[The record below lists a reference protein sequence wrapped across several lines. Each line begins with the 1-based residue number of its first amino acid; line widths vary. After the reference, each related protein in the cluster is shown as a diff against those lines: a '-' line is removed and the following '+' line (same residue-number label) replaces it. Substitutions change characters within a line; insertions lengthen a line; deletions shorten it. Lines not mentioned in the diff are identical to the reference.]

1 VRTYS
6 KGNRQKLGILAALM
20 TRADLLVMDEPTS
33 GLDPLMEQAFR
44 LSINEAKANGQ
55 TVFLSSHILAEVEAL
70 CDRLAILRRG
80 KLVELGTLE
89 QMRHLSA
96 VTVEA
101 TFDKQPPEVGG
112 IQSVSA
118 VNVAG
123 RQLTCQ
129 VRGEI
134 APLLAVLSAARPR
147 TLLIREPSLEELFL
161 TLYGDDKV
169 AGRATVAI
177 ETIAA
182 PGEQPIQEFRSPGTV
197 IARFVARSVS
207 KTAAIVGY
215 GFAIYVVSSIYGFHQ
230 RPTRPR
236 PHARRSRNSLAT
248 TAGLQ
253 ALFGVARHID
263 TVRGFTAW
271 RTLGV
276 LTIVGGHLGAR
287 GRDQAVPWRGG
298 AGEMGA
304 LPLGPDDFA
313 GGRAQQLGGPQCRAL
328 NNLRARR
335 DRDRHHRKRESSALR
350 RQRDPLLRRRPGSEH
365 GGLHGGG
372 GVGQPDNAPRAGGRW
387 GSRRH
392 CSVWLSC

>member
-1 VRTYS
+1 MDAVIHAEGLSKNYGSLVALAPLELEVAKGEVMGYLGPNGAGKTTTIRLLLGLIRPTSGRATIFGMDAQKQKVEVHKRVAYIPGEATLWPSLTGEETLHLLGKVHGRLDPQYRDLLVERFDFDPSKKVRTYS

-169 AGRATVAI
+169 AG
-177 ETIAA
+177 E
-182 PGEQPIQEFRSPGTV
+182 G
-197 IARFVARSVS
+197 
-207 KTAAIVGY
+207 
-215 GFAIYVVSSIYGFHQ
+215 
-230 RPTRPR
+230 
-236 PHARRSRNSLAT
+236 
-248 TAGLQ
+248 
-253 ALFGVARHID
+253 D
-263 TVRGFTAW
+263 
-271 RTLGV
+271 
-276 LTIVGGHLGAR
+276 GG
-287 GRDQAVPWRGG
+287 
-298 AGEMGA
+298 
-304 LPLGPDDFA
+304 
-313 GGRAQQLGGPQCRAL
+313 
-328 NNLRARR
+328 
-335 DRDRHHRKRESSALR
+335 S
-350 RQRDPLLRRRPGSEH
+350 
-365 GGLHGGG
+365 
-372 GVGQPDNAPRAGGRW
+372 
-387 GSRRH
+387 
-392 CSVWLSC
+392 

>member
-1 VRTYS
+1 MDAVIHTEGLSKKYGSLVALAPLELEVAKGEVMGYLGPNGAGKTTTIRLLLGLIMPTSGRATIFGMDARKQKVEVHKRVAYIPGEATLWPSLTGEETLHLLGKVHGRLDPQYRDLLVERFDFDPSKKVRTYS

-89 QMRHLSA
+89 QMRHLSS

-101 TFDKQPPEVGG
+101 TFDEQAPEVSG

-118 VNVAG
+118 VHVTG

-161 TLYGDDKV
+161 TLYGEDEASAEGDD
-169 AGRATVAI
+169 
-177 ETIAA
+177 
-182 PGEQPIQEFRSPGTV
+182 
-197 IARFVARSVS
+197 
-207 KTAAIVGY
+207 
-215 GFAIYVVSSIYGFHQ
+215 
-230 RPTRPR
+230 
-236 PHARRSRNSLAT
+236 
-248 TAGLQ
+248 
-253 ALFGVARHID
+253 
-263 TVRGFTAW
+263 
-271 RTLGV
+271 
-276 LTIVGGHLGAR
+276 
-287 GRDQAVPWRGG
+287 
-298 AGEMGA
+298 
-304 LPLGPDDFA
+304 
-313 GGRAQQLGGPQCRAL
+313 
-328 NNLRARR
+328 
-335 DRDRHHRKRESSALR
+335 
-350 RQRDPLLRRRPGSEH
+350 GS
-365 GGLHGGG
+365 
-372 GVGQPDNAPRAGGRW
+372 
-387 GSRRH
+387 
-392 CSVWLSC
+392 

>member
-1 VRTYS
+1 MDAVIHAEGLSKNYGSLVALAPLELEVAKGEVMGYLGPNGAGKTTTIRLLLGLIRPTSGRATIFGMDAQKQKVEVHKRVAYIPGEATLWPSLTGEETLHLLGKVHGRLDPQYRDLLVERFDFDPSKKVRTYS

-169 AGRATVAI
+169 AG
-177 ETIAA
+177 E
-182 PGEQPIQEFRSPGTV
+182 G
-197 IARFVARSVS
+197 
-207 KTAAIVGY
+207 
-215 GFAIYVVSSIYGFHQ
+215 
-230 RPTRPR
+230 
-236 PHARRSRNSLAT
+236 
-248 TAGLQ
+248 
-253 ALFGVARHID
+253 D
-263 TVRGFTAW
+263 
-271 RTLGV
+271 
-276 LTIVGGHLGAR
+276 GG
-287 GRDQAVPWRGG
+287 
-298 AGEMGA
+298 
-304 LPLGPDDFA
+304 
-313 GGRAQQLGGPQCRAL
+313 
-328 NNLRARR
+328 N
-335 DRDRHHRKRESSALR
+335 
-350 RQRDPLLRRRPGSEH
+350 
-365 GGLHGGG
+365 
-372 GVGQPDNAPRAGGRW
+372 
-387 GSRRH
+387 
-392 CSVWLSC
+392 

>member
-1 VRTYS
+1 MDAVIHAEGLSKNYGSLVALAPLELEVAKGEVMGYLGPNGAGKTPTIRLLLGLIRPTSGRATIFGMDAQKQKVEVHKRVAYIPGEATLWPSLTGEETLHLLGKVHGRLDPQYRDLLVERFDFDPSKKVRTYS

-169 AGRATVAI
+169 AG
-177 ETIAA
+177 E
-182 PGEQPIQEFRSPGTV
+182 G
-197 IARFVARSVS
+197 
-207 KTAAIVGY
+207 
-215 GFAIYVVSSIYGFHQ
+215 
-230 RPTRPR
+230 
-236 PHARRSRNSLAT
+236 
-248 TAGLQ
+248 
-253 ALFGVARHID
+253 D
-263 TVRGFTAW
+263 
-271 RTLGV
+271 
-276 LTIVGGHLGAR
+276 GG
-287 GRDQAVPWRGG
+287 
-298 AGEMGA
+298 
-304 LPLGPDDFA
+304 
-313 GGRAQQLGGPQCRAL
+313 
-328 NNLRARR
+328 N
-335 DRDRHHRKRESSALR
+335 
-350 RQRDPLLRRRPGSEH
+350 
-365 GGLHGGG
+365 
-372 GVGQPDNAPRAGGRW
+372 
-387 GSRRH
+387 
-392 CSVWLSC
+392 